1 MKLKNEELSQ
11 LVPIVIEQT
20 HRGERAYDI
29 YSRLLKDRIV
39 FVGGEINMWTAN
51 LTIAQLLYLE
61 AEEPDKEIYLY
72 INSYGGDVASGL
84 AIYDTMQYIKSP
96 VCTICVGIA
105 ASMAAILLAGG
116 EKGKR
121 FALPHSRIL
130 IHQPWGALQGQAT
143 DIEIHAKEFS
153 RTKEEVKRLLA
164 EHTGQPIE
172 KIAKDIER
180 DYFMRPEEAKRY
192 GIIDEILVSR
202 VEREA
207 RKSNGKKNQ

>member
-1 MKLKNEELSQ
+1 MKGIEKQVSQ

-29 YSRLLKDRIV
+29 YSRRLKDSFV
-39 FVGGEINMWTAN
+39 FIGGEINMWSAN
-51 LTIAQLLYLE
+51 LVIAQLLYLE
-61 AEEPDKEIYLY
+61 AEEPEKEIYLY

-96 VCTICVGIA
+96 VYTICVGIA

-130 IHQPWGALQGQAT
+130 IHQPWGSVGGQAT
-143 DIEIHAKEFS
+143 DIEIHAREFVK
-153 RTKEEVKRLLA
+153 TKEEVKKLLA
-164 EHTGQPIE
+164 QHTGQTLE

-180 DYFMRPEEAKRY
+180 DYFMRPDEAKKY
-192 GIIDEILVSR
+192 GIIDEILFSR
-202 VEREA
+202 NRE
-207 RKSNGKKNQ
+207 KKNNGKKT

>member
-1 MKLKNEELSQ
+1 MKRIEKQVSQ

-39 FVGGEINMWTAN
+39 FIGGEINMWTAN

-61 AEEPDKEIYLY
+61 AEEPEKEIYLY
-72 INSYGGDVASGL
+72 INSYGGDVYSGL

-96 VCTICVGIA
+96 VYTICVGMA

-130 IHQPWGALQGQAT
+130 IHQPWGSVGGQAT
-143 DIEIHAKEFS
+143 DIEIHAKEFIK
-153 RTKEEVKRLLA
+153 TKEEVKKLLA
-164 EHTGQPIE
+164 QHTGQPVE

-180 DYFMRPEEAKRY
+180 DFFMNPEEAKKY
-192 GIIDEILVSR
+192 GIIDEILISR
-202 VEREA
+202 TNRE
-207 RKSNGKKNQ
+207 KQNGKKSG

>member
-1 MKLKNEELSQ
+1 MKGSEKPLSQ

-39 FVGGEINMWTAN
+39 FIGGEINMWTAN
-51 LTIAQLLYLE
+51 LTMAQLLYLE

-72 INSYGGDVASGL
+72 INSYGGDVYSGL

-96 VCTICVGIA
+96 VYTICVGMA

-130 IHQPWGALQGQAT
+130 IHQPWGSVGGQAT
-143 DIEIHAKEFS
+143 DIEIHAREFVK
-153 RTKEEVKRLLA
+153 TKEEVKKLLA
-164 EHTGQPIE
+164 HHTGQPIE

-180 DYFMRPEEAKRY
+180 DYFMSPDEAKKY
-192 GIIDEILVSR
+192 GIIDEILFSR
-202 VEREA
+202 SNRE
-207 RKSNGKKNQ
+207 KSNGKKT